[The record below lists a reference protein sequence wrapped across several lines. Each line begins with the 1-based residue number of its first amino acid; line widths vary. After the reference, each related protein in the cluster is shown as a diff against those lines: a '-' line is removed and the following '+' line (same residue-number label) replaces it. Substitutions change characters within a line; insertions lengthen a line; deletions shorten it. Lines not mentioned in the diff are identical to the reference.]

1 MTEQTFLDELT
12 ETLEL
17 EEPLT
22 LDSDITFNSI
32 EILLTISF
40 LDEHFGVNVNAA
52 QLKNVSSVNDILS
65 LGGGPEKLQ

>member
-40 LDEHFGVNVNAA
+40 LDEHFGVKVNAE
-52 QLKNVSSVNDILS
+52 QLKNVSSVNDILC